1 MSIKQVVD
9 LPGCVPVKVWTMD
22 VEMGAMQQLVNLSKM
37 PFIHS
42 HVAAMPDVHF
52 GMGATIGSVIPT
64 LGAIIPA
71 AVGVDIGCGM
81 TAVKTELSGDQLTDL
96 PKLRADIERAVPHGG
111 PGKHGSWLEQG
122 RYGIPAAIDRF
133 WYYKL
138 KPAYD
143 EICAKYPAINKG
155 LTVEQLGTLGGGN
168 HFVEICLDEMD
179 TVWVVIHS
187 GSRGVGNRIGVH
199 FIREAKREME
209 RYHIL
214 NTLPDKDLSYFVK
227 DTEVF
232 DDYCDAVFWAQ
243 EFAVASRMFM
253 REAVL
258 GVLRK
263 TVPKGFKTQKDA
275 IDCCH
280 NYISVENHFG
290 KNVIVTRK
298 GATFAGEG
306 SLAIIPGSMGAKSF
320 IVMGKGNAQS
330 FNSCSHGAGR
340 SMGRKEAERRFTVE
354 DLVEQTKGIECPKG
368 KEHIDEIPA
377 AYKNIDEVMANQTDL
392 VSVLHTLRQ
401 IINVK
406 G

>member
-1 MSIKQVVD
+1 MPIKKVSKLD
-9 LPGCVPVKVWTMD
+9 GCPVKIWTD
-22 VEMGAMQQLVNLSKM
+22 DIEDGAYEQLKLLSKM

-42 HVAAMPDVHF
+42 HVAVMPDVHF

-81 TAVKTELSGDQLTDL
+81 TAIKTEVSAGQLTDL

-122 RYGIPAAIDRF
+122 RYGIPAAVDRH
-133 WYYKL
+133 WYKKL
-138 KPAYD
+138 MPAYN
-143 EICAKYPAINKG
+143 EICMKYPAIDKG

-168 HFVEICLDEMD
+168 HFVEICIDEMD
-179 TVWVVIHS
+179 AVWIVIHS
-187 GSRGVGNRIGVH
+187 GSRGVGNRIGMH

-214 NTLPDKDLSYFVK
+214 KSLPHQDLSYFVK
-227 DTEVF
+227 GTDLF
-232 DDYCDAVFWAQ
+232 DDYCNAVFWAQ
-243 EFAVASRMFM
+243 EFAVTSRMFM

-258 GVLRK
+258 DVLRK
-263 TVPKGFKTQKDA
+263 TVSNGFKTQKNA

-280 NYISVENHFG
+280 NYISIENHFG

-298 GATFAGEG
+298 GATYAGEG
-306 SLAIIPGSMGAKSF
+306 ALAVIPGSMGAKSF
-320 IVMGKGNAQS
+320 IVMGKGNEQS

-354 DLVEQTKGIECPKG
+354 DLIEQTKGIECPKD
-368 KEHIDEIPA
+368 KAHLDEIPS

-392 VSVLHTLRQ
+392 VSVLHTLHQ
-401 IINVK
+401 IVNVK